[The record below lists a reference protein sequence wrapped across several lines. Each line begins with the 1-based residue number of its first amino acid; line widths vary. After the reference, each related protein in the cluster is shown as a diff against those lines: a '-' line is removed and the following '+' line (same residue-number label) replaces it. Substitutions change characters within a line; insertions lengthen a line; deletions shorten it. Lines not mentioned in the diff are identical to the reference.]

1 MNNSSAILEVEKF
14 LKEFL
19 TSGEVKNNITGLN
32 LKEASKKEIAQ
43 KLGEYLTKHYKNFK
57 IPRVYQ
63 FLEYTQK
70 PSIDEVED
78 DLNLLLKVI
87 SHRKRDLIE
96 KVIDKKEYRVELF
109 SSVGLRR
116 LENQDYL
123 GYLEVEDG
131 VVLIV
136 ADGVGGGESGEIASK
151 LVVESVIESF
161 EDKKK
166 FDSKLPKDMIKEFLK
181 EAILRANEQLVN
193 FAQKRDKTTMAT
205 TLSLT
210 LILNKK
216 ELYIAHVGDSRVYE
230 LKDDREVIQR
240 TPDHSVREVL
250 YRSNKI
256 TKEEKEQYKKNILA
270 YVVGKSNLKPENIF
284 IEYSILYS
292 DSKLLLCSDGF
303 WEKIDIDKNTFNIPF
318 NALKE
323 QIYSKIPTDN
333 VTVIRYFPKHNIN
346 PKPNLKYEEENS
358 NNKDEKREEPEEK
371 SKRGSYSLNNHF
383 SNRKFKNRVFK
394 KKRYVLIAVI
404 IVITIV
410 TFFSIKYIL

>member
-109 SSVGLRR
+109 SSVGLKR

-123 GYLEVEDG
+123 GYLEFENG
-131 VVLIV
+131 IALIV
-136 ADGVGGGESGEIASK
+136 ADGVGGGESGEIASQ
-151 LVVESVIESF
+151 LVVESIKETLKAQF
-161 EDKKK
+161 NPR
-166 FDSKLPKDMIKEFLK
+166 LPKDLIE
-181 EAILRANEQLVN
+181 EILRNSILKANRQLVE
-193 FAQKRDKTTMAT
+193 FAESRNKSTMAT
-205 TLSLT
+205 TLSMI
-210 LILNKK
+210 LILNET
-216 ELYIAHVGDSRVYE
+216 ELFIAHVGDSRIYE
-230 LKDDREVIQR
+230 LEDDTKDVKQITE
-240 TPDHSVREVL
+240 DHSVREVL
-250 YRSNKI
+250 YRTKKI
-256 TKEEKEQYKKNILA
+256 TKEERDNYKKNILA
-270 YVVGKSNLKPENIF
+270 YVVGKSNLKPDNVF
-284 IEYSILYS
+284 VKNSPLNPNS
-292 DSKLLLCSDGF
+292 RFLLCSDGF
-303 WEKIDIDKNTFNIPF
+303 WEKVVVSKKVFNIPF

-333 VTVIRYFPKHNIN
+333 VTVIRYFPKQIKKN
-346 PKPNLKYEEENS
+346 PNLYQKSEIDSIEDIKREILEENDS
-358 NNKDEKREEPEEK
+358 SSSFNNK
-371 SKRGSYSLNNHF
+371 SF
-383 SNRKFKNRVFK
+383 SNRESRSRIFQ
-394 KKRYVLIAVI
+394 KKRYIFLIAVTL
-404 IVITIV
+404 IVVISALFI
-410 TFFSIKYIL
+410 FLL